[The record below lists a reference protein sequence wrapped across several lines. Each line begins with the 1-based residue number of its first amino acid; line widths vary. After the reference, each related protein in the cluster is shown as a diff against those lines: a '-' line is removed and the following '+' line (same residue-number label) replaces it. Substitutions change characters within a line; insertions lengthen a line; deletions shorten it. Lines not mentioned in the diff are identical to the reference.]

1 MSWFY
6 KKNKFYVNRSH
17 HTLDIYRVE
26 APVTVDILEIYQP
39 GLPPRTDPSRNQTNH
54 SRVEFATHPDWLER
68 LVGSFIDTFDCVL
81 DEWLKRTT
89 KDFAEEKGTN
99 NKEEIT

>member
-1 MSWFY
+1 
-6 KKNKFYVNRSH
+6 
-17 HTLDIYRVE
+17 
-26 APVTVDILEIYQP
+26 
-39 GLPPRTDPSRNQTNH
+39 
-54 SRVEFATHPDWLER
+54 VEFATHPDWLER